1 MSRAELADLIRA
13 SLGAASVGCVV
24 DIGCGQSEASDAH
37 DACTLFSAGAVLS
50 ASGLENMSFYG
61 IDPLLSERVPGFRG
75 TLAEFL
81 DCSEACHPTPDL
93 VLCADALHCMGESAS
108 HFARY
113 LSGLYTGTR
122 VVLWDCVRNDGGTPE
137 SGAACTLHECKAMI
151 DTELGI
157 SHGQLLSQ
165 AELLEAIQSTPVHWS
180 VCARVKGRLCS
191 VAELAEAC
199 QATLDYAELVA
210 ENRRLYTRVA
220 RTVRTIALQRDAA
233 YRLED
238 RLLCIGTVA
247 AESQKQQE

>member
-1 MSRAELADLIRA
+1 
-13 SLGAASVGCVV
+13 VV
-24 DIGCGQSEASDAH
+24 DIGCGQCDVSDAR
-37 DACTLFSAGAVLS
+37 DGCTPFSAGAVLS
-50 ASGLENMSFYG
+50 ASGLDVARFYG
-61 IDPLLSERVPGFRG
+61 IDPLLSEHVPGFRG

-81 DCSEACHPTPDL
+81 ERGKARYPTPDL

-108 HFARY
+108 LFARY
-113 LSGLYTGTR
+113 LSGLDAGTR
-122 VVLWDCVRNDGGTPE
+122 VILWDCVRNDGSTPE
-137 SGAACTLHECKAMI
+137 SGPACTLHECKAMI

-157 SHGQLLSQ
+157 SHGDLLSQ

-180 VCARVKGRLCS
+180 VCARVPGRLCS

-220 RTVRTIALQRDAA
+220 RTVRTIALQHDAA

-238 RLLCIGTVA
+238 RLLCIGSVA
-247 AESQKQQE
+247 PES